1 MKSGERGSAL
11 LDRLVVAQAAKAR
24 AYRGQHGPSIVVGLL
39 LLAFLAVAGPSIY
52 VANELTGR
60 SGAALDSSLA
70 PTVGPVWDDV
80 SFPSRDTSINL
91 VGWLFHAQPGNGRS
105 VIMVHGLNQN
115 RIDKNY
121 GTNLVAHDLVQQ
133 GYDVLLFDLRATG
146 ESGGERFTIANKEY
160 LDVLGAYDYMKGG
173 ASGTAYDPHHMAVIG
188 DSMGGAS
195 LLRAAGQMPDVA
207 AMVVDST
214 FAELHPLL
222 AAQLPKRSPLPA
234 FYTEPSLLA
243 GRLFG
248 LDPDLRPIDSV
259 RALPQRAFLF
269 FHGLADD
276 FVPPSNSE
284 ALRAASTNPDS
295 DLVLVPGAK
304 HVQTYKVGPAVYM
317 ARVFQFF
324 AKEMQ

>member
-1 MKSGERGSAL
+1 VAEHAVLQATPVRTRRGRRVAL
-11 LDRLVVAQAAKAR
+11 LV
-24 AYRGQHGPSIVVGLL
+24 GGLL
-39 LLAFLAVAGPSIY
+39 VLVLLAIAGPSIY

-60 SGAALDSSLA
+60 SGAAFDSSLA
-70 PTVGPVWDDV
+70 PTIGPRWDDV
-80 SFPSRDTSINL
+80 SFPSREQTIL
-91 VGWLFHAQPGNGRS
+91 LQGWLFHAANGNGRS

-121 GTNLVAHDLVQQ
+121 STNLVAHDLLAQ
-133 GYDVLLFDLRATG
+133 GYDVLLFDQRACG
-146 ESGGERFTIANKEY
+146 ESGGDRFTIANKEY
-160 LDVLGAYDYMKGG
+160 LDVLGAYDYMKSG
-173 ASGTAYDPHHMAVIG
+173 ASGTTYNPHQMAVIG

-195 LLRAAGQMPDVA
+195 LLRAAGQMGDVGA
-207 AMVVDST
+207 LVVDST

-248 LDPDLRPIDSV
+248 LVPDLRPIDNV

-276 FVPPSNSE
+276 FVPPSNSQ
-284 ALRAASTNPDS
+284 ALRAASANPDS

-304 HVQTYKVGPAVYM
+304 HVQTYKVGPAAYI
-317 ARVFQFF
+317 ARVLQFF
-324 AKEMQ
+324 DKEMQ